1 MLGAARAWDRLRVSG
16 AAIRPEEA
24 QAARAARGAVGHALR
39 DARYRR
45 HHDEDRFGFPYPGT
59 AAPPRALSLRPSSRL
74 GIQVL
79 SALGLIALAVVIFSF
94 PPALPGGLPAA
105 PPGAQP
111 SAAPSALTGGGRG
124 RTSATAVPVVIVQP
138 TAIPTPATPAPP
150 STASP
155 TASAGT
161 GTGTGIG
168 SLPPRLSTDDRF
180 IFVVVD
186 SDTSKPITGVCV
198 TYGNECV
205 ADLRRTNAQGIFWVD
220 FPRGVARLWLFEF
233 WMAGYEPQ
241 GRQVPYVPGEPTEP
255 IEIRLRRVS

>member
-45 HHDEDRFGFPYPGT
+45 AHDEDRFGIPYPG
-59 AAPPRALSLRPSSRL
+59 AAAQPRPLSLRPPSRL
-74 GIQVL
+74 WIQVL
-79 SALGLIALAVVIFSF
+79 SAFGLIALFLVIFYF

-105 PPGAQP
+105 PLGAQP
-111 SAAPSALTGGGRG
+111 SVAPTALTGGGRG
-124 RTSATAVPVVIVQP
+124 RTSATSVPVVIVQP
-138 TAIPTPATPAPP
+138 TGIPTPATPAPAT
-150 STASP
+150 TASP
-155 TASAGT
+155 SPNAGT
-161 GTGTGIG
+161 GTGTGVG

-180 IFVVVD
+180 IFVVID
-186 SDTSKPITGVCV
+186 SDTNKPIQGVCV

-205 ADLRRTNAQGIFWVD
+205 ADVRRTNAQGVFWVD
-220 FPRGVARLWLFEF
+220 FQRGVARLWLFEF
-233 WMAGYEPQ
+233 WMPGYEPQ
-241 GRQVPYVPGEPTEP
+241 GRQVPYVPGEATEP